1 MDQLWEAGNNLVTTP
16 LIIYSMAWIEH
27 NFAVK
32 TRCQPDPK
40 GRDIARKGL
49 GHIQEACQALQGHLE
64 MEAACR
70 YLWAELILDQAVST
84 DHFKGLVPTAVEQY
98 TLAQDLLDM
107 IRQGIGESSR
117 RFDDWTAKRR
127 FLDDE
132 DKESTPNNAVTCL
145 ILADKLV
152 EAWQWIQRWKAASLA
167 ETVGLQ
173 ARKVS
178 MTRASSVAKVQ
189 DPEGFRMLDRED
201 RLGEDL
207 VKGRCGAYASLAEAQ
222 TDYNRLLAQLRQR
235 NSMRPILSLRGQL
248 PVSRL
253 EFDNAVAEFA
263 GDMVNVDWVHLG
275 DSLLVV
281 ISRPW
286 GRIDYEDLGD
296 FDELMRDL
304 NECFDEADL
313 KTKSP
318 ERIFGQFD
326 DVVKPL
332 QRYTRRGEVLILSST
347 ENMHRLPLHALMLN
361 GEPLIKRNPVVY
373 SYGASLMTI
382 CAVRRRASTAY
393 RDGKAVVIGNPRN
406 DSTKTRVAA
415 SMDESSRAVAMQLR
429 TGSEYIS
436 RRHGVT
442 NDKFNE
448 AASGAAILHYHGHA
462 KYQSRFATET
472 GLMLAGGEILRPEN
486 MANLPLQEG
495 AHVTLIACESGK
507 QDISFGNEPLGMAPA
522 LFVAGACSVL
532 ATLWPI
538 PSPVGQAFSESFYR
552 HGLGKE
558 ARLHSRGRV
567 NLARAVQRATLD
579 VLEKCGENSSDWAA
593 FTLRGFPEF

>member
-1 MDQLWEAGNNLVTTP
+1 MM
-16 LIIYSMAWIEH
+16 IYSIARIEH

-40 GRDIARKGL
+40 GREIALKGL
-49 GHIQEACQALQGHLE
+49 GHIQEACQAFQGHLE
-64 MEAACR
+64 MEADCR
-70 YLWAELILDQAVST
+70 YYWAELILDQATSPG
-84 DHFKGLVPTAVEQY
+84 HFKRLVPKAVEQY
-98 TLAQDLLDM
+98 TIAHDLLDL
-107 IRQGIGESSR
+107 IRQGIGESPR
-117 RFDDWTAKRR
+117 RFGDWTAKRR
-127 FLDDE
+127 VRDDE

-178 MTRASSVAKVQ
+178 MTKASCVARMQ
-189 DPEGFRMLDRED
+189 DPEGFRMLERED

-207 VKGRCGAYASLAEAQ
+207 VKGRCDGYAPLAEAQ
-222 TDYNRLLAQLRQR
+222 TEYNRLLAQLRQR
-235 NSMRPILSLRGQL
+235 SSMRTILSLRGQL
-248 PVSRL
+248 PISKL
-253 EFDNAVAEFA
+253 EFDNSVAGSA

-275 DSLLVV
+275 NNLLIV
-281 ISRPW
+281 ISRPR
-286 GRIDYEDLGD
+286 GRIDYEDVGD

-318 ERIFGQFD
+318 ERIFGQFE
-326 DVVKPL
+326 DVIKPL
-332 QRYTRRGEVLILSST
+332 QCYTRRGEVLVLSPT

-373 SYGASLMTI
+373 SYGASLMAI

-393 RDGKAVVIGNPRN
+393 RDSKAVVVGNPRN
-406 DSTKTRVAA
+406 DSTETRVAA

-429 TGSEYIS
+429 TGTDFIS
-436 RRHGVT
+436 RRYGIR
-442 NDKFNE
+442 NDEFNQ

-462 KYQSRFATET
+462 KYHSRFATET
-472 GLMLAGGEILRPEN
+472 GLMLAGGEILRPED
-486 MANLPLQEG
+486 MANLQLQEG

-507 QDISFGNEPLGMAPA
+507 QDVSFGNEPLGMVPA
-522 LFVAGACSVL
+522 LLVAGACSVL

-552 HGLGKE
+552 YGLGKE
-558 ARLHSRGRV
+558 ARLRSRGRV

-579 VLEKCGENSSDWAA
+579 VLEKYGENSSDWAPFA
-593 FTLRGFPEF
+593 LRGFPEF